1 MHHLPTAQ
9 SPGQPAEGSGNLHT
23 SVCDSRQSLTL
34 CQDHNSPGK
43 SFSRELGPSRSLLT
57 ADKGVI
63 PCLGPVLHP
72 LHIPFQKPISHMMIN
87 SEEKRLKEK
96 NIMKEREKKGCG
108 VSMSSHKM
116 PQFYWLRYN
125 GCLWSNSNRPWLWCK
140 TFIYYH
146 FSVPQ
151 LSSSQSRIHL
161 SQATSALDKVHSLWY
176 LFWRTE
182 IISLSR

>member
-34 CQDHNSPGK
+34 CQHHNSPGK

-63 PCLGPVLHP
+63 PCLGPGLHP

-87 SEEKRLKEK
+87 SEEKKIKGEEYH
-96 NIMKEREKKGCG
+96 ERKRESG
-108 VSMSSHKM
+108 VWGVYVIT
-116 PQFYWLRYN
+116 QN
-125 GCLWSNSNRPWLWCK
+125 
-140 TFIYYH
+140 
-146 FSVPQ
+146 
-151 LSSSQSRIHL
+151 
-161 SQATSALDKVHSLWY
+161 ATVLL
-176 LFWRTE
+176 TE
-182 IISLSR
+182 I